1 MLEEEIAMS
10 IMTQD
15 DSKEESDFQMENTV
29 SDDN

>member
-1 MLEEEIAMS
+1 MLMEIAMS